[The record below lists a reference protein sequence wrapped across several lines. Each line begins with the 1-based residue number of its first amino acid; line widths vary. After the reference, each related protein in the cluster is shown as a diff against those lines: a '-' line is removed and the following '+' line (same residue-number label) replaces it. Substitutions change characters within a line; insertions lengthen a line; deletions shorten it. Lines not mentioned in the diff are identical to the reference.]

1 MDSEVPS
8 LSYCIRDVCA
18 LEEVLTGLGYGVVC
32 MHDEVEEG
40 GGQPL
45 RNNVTSALKRMCLEA
60 QPSDLLLVHM
70 SCHGVLDDGKT
81 LLIMQDTHLNEL
93 KLQALPLSL
102 IEEQLRASKA
112 LRKVLILDA
121 CHSGVELGRGLDGP
135 DFQKFLQH
143 AYEAATGFALLAG
156 STAKQ
161 RAYESKEKQNGVFTY
176 FLLQGLTGAADD
188 QNKRF
193 VTVNDLS
200 EYVAAEVRRW
210 SWEHKLSL
218 QEPTSRTEG
227 NGSMIL
233 ADFRQ
238 SRRFTAAAPA
248 APAIPPM
255 PPAAARAELRQPLHP
270 VIQYCSR
277 AEQWIAVEQLI
288 GRQEPAS
295 SLVFIP
301 GARGQAH
308 EYFVER
314 LQALEG
320 ESKAVLLDV
329 SWQMPLPPPQD
340 NHYLEALATS
350 LQTPPGVDR
359 IASRLVQLARG
370 RRLILR
376 HPILY
381 QKFNHEGLVDYYT
394 RCWRSLV
401 EAIGKASGPG
411 SGDSFRGVVCIQPL
425 EWEPGRG
432 LRQLLARLLHQAWP
446 YPRKWVEEAK
456 TEVQAYQLIKAVRGR
471 RSPLGIYPLKE
482 LGMLTAEDVSSYYK
496 LQGFADADEEL
507 IAQHV
512 AEVFSGAQNAK
523 QVLDALIKLF
533 PRHKAEYDAQQRS
546 QAEPREK
553 EGLEDGPRTATA

>member
-1 MDSEVPS
+1 MVGINQYMDSEVPT
-8 LSYCIRDVCA
+8 LSYCVRDVCA
-18 LEEVLTGLGYGVVC
+18 LEKSLTELGYGVVC
-32 MHDEVEEG
+32 LHDEVAEP

-45 RNNVTSALKRMCLEA
+45 RNNVTSALKRMCSDA
-60 QPSDLLLVHM
+60 QPSDLLLVHI
-70 SCHGVLDDGKT
+70 SCHGVLDEGKT

-93 KLQALPLSL
+93 KPQALPLAFV
-102 IEEQLRASKA
+102 EEQLRASKA
-112 LRKVLILDA
+112 QRKVLILDA
-121 CHSGVELGRGLDGP
+121 CHSGVELGRGLDEP

-156 STAKQ
+156 CTAKQ
-161 RAYESKEKQNGVFTY
+161 RAHESPEMQHGIFTS
-176 FLLQGLTGAADD
+176 FLLQGLGGAADD
-188 QNKRF
+188 QNKKF

-218 QEPTSRTEG
+218 QEPTARTEG

-238 SRRFTAAAPA
+238 RQRLRPGQPEPSAPPLPSA
-248 APAIPPM
+248 VSG
-255 PPAAARAELRQPLHP
+255 RAMLRQPLHP

-277 AEQWIAVEQLI
+277 AEQWIVIEQLV

-320 ESKAVLLDV
+320 DSKAVLLDV
-329 SWQMPLPPPQD
+329 SWPMPLPPPKD
-340 NHYLEALATS
+340 NHYLEALADS

-359 IASRLVQLARG
+359 IARRLHELARG
-370 RRLILR
+370 RRVILR

-381 QKFNHEGLVDYYT
+381 QKFNHEGIVDYYT

-401 EAIGKASGPG
+401 EAIDKTPELGA
-411 SGDSFRGVVCIQPL
+411 GDPFRGVVCIQPI

-432 LRQLLARLLHQAWP
+432 LRQLLARLLRQPWP
-446 YPRKWVEEAK
+446 YPHKWVEEAK
-456 TEVQAYQLIKAVRGR
+456 TEIQAYQLIKAVRGR

-482 LGMLTAEDVSSYYK
+482 LGMLTTEDVSSYYK

-507 IAQHV
+507 IAQYV

-533 PRHKAEYDAQQRS
+533 PRHKAEYAAR
-546 QAEPREK
+546 K
-553 EGLEDGPRTATA
+553 